1 MYRRLVSHNVDPVE
15 KKPMFHFAPGSQSFS
30 IAAVGCNFR
39 CDFCQNYQISQM
51 PRDEK
56 RIVGDDVSPEEI
68 VAMAKKTGCRTIA
81 YTYTEPTIYFEY
93 ALDIARLA
101 TPAGLKNIFVT
112 NGYMTEEALRTIHPH
127 LHGANVD
134 LKAFSE
140 DFYQKRCGAKLD
152 GVLQSLRVM
161 KELGVWVEITTLIIP
176 GLNDEEGARD
186 LAQFI
191 FSLGPETPWHIS
203 RFHPMYKMLD
213 RSPTS
218 VQILEKAR
226 KIGLDAGLR
235 YVYTGNVPGD
245 KGEDTF
251 CYHCGKL
258 LVDRM
263 GFQVRKVPD
272 SGEKMLSLR
281 VPDRRGRSVKNSVS
295 VGVSASKANANLH
308 GTMSQARGKHSD
320 YIYHTL
326 TLFRRFYHDV
336 RRGDFRR
343 GHAPPFSAPFR
354 AAGANPFSGRGDRRE
369 RAECGRRGLPAGDVR
384 RLDLQ
389 TSE

>member
-1 MYRRLVSHNVDPVE
+1 MKEALLYEKLADQKVHCYLCNHHCQIGDGKKGGCAVRENRGGTLYTLVYRRLISRNVDPIE
-15 KKPMFHFAPGSQSFS
+15 KKPMFHFAPGSRSFS

-39 CDFCQNYQISQM
+39 CDFCQNYEISQM

-56 RIVGDDVSPEEI
+56 RIVGEDVSPEEI

-81 YTYTEPTIYFEY
+81 YTYTEPTVYFEY
-93 ALDIARLA
+93 AYDIARLA
-101 TPAGLKNIFVT
+101 TEGGLKNIFVT

-134 LKAFSE
+134 LKAFT
-140 DFYQKRCGAKLD
+140 DAFYQKRCGGKLA

-176 GLNDEEGARD
+176 GLNDSEEELKS

-191 FSLGPETPWHIS
+191 GSLGAETPWHIS

-245 KGEDTF
+245 IGEDTF
-251 CYHCGKL
+251 CYNCGKR
-258 LVDRM
+258 LVDRL
-263 GFQVRKVPD
+263 GFQVQENKIKGGKCGHCGSPID
-272 SGEKMLSLR
+272 
-281 VPDRRGRSVKNSVS
+281 
-295 VGVSASKANANLH
+295 GV
-308 GTMSQARGKHSD
+308 
-320 YIYHTL
+320 
-326 TLFRRFYHDV
+326 
-336 RRGDFRR
+336 
-343 GHAPPFSAPFR
+343 
-354 AAGANPFSGRGDRRE
+354 
-369 RAECGRRGLPAGDVR
+369 
-384 RLDLQ
+384 DL
-389 TSE
+389 